1 MQEKVE
7 QELGRAVF
15 TDACGVEGW
24 KLGIRGV
31 WESDL

>member
-7 QELGRAVF
+7 QEPGRMVF
-15 TDACGVEGW
+15 TDAYGVEGW

-31 WESDL
+31 WER